1 MNLNFSYFRPS
12 CDPIRSH
19 ALCGKLPLLLP
30 GILLIYPWSRASRQ
44 RCRDR
49 RRDHGAGCPSSTSS
63 TTCCRPPFR
72 PSSSL
77 KARHPP
83 GTPLEQRSSKQ
94 VERVYGS
101 DSESR
106 RSRRKG
112 RRCPSAAHERLGWA
126 RVGHGWVGNG
136 LGRAPICARACLPM
150 TVGTARAMNIARMLV
165 PRISLCSSLRS
176 ASLGVVA
183 RGTTWLCAL
192 C

>member
-1 MNLNFSYFRPS
+1 MFPAVRRPS

-30 GILLIYPWSRASRQ
+30 GFIYLYRWCRASRL
-44 RCRDR
+44 RRRDR
-49 RRDHGAGCPSSTSS
+49 RRDLLARCPSSTASS
-63 TTCCRPPFR
+63 TRCRPPIR
-72 PSSSL
+72 PRSSS
-77 KARHPP
+77 KARHHP
-83 GTPLEQRSSKQ
+83 GTPLEQRSSSEG
-94 VERVYGS
+94 ERVHGIAS
-101 DSESR
+101 AGR

-112 RRCPSAAHERLGWA
+112 RRCTHAAHGRQGWA
-126 RVGHGWVGNG
+126 RVGRCWVGNG
-136 LGRAPICARACLPM
+136 LGWATRLCEGMPAM